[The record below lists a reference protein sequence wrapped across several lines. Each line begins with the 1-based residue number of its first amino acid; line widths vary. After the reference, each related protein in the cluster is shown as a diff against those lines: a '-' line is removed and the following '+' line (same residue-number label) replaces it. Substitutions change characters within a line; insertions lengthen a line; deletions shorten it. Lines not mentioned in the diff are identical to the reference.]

1 MDADPAV
8 LATAGPEERANLDR
22 ENVPDPLAG
31 EQTWPTEEVG
41 VGVGGAVLLWR
52 APEVARGRRP
62 TSPEVCCMVSSHPE
76 PPPLQH
82 SLPLP
87 RQPQE
92 LVEAE
97 AERRAAAKL
106 KKRRLPAGTSEYQA
120 AWILDEDEG
129 SETGSEA
136 GAGSDE
142 AMEEGAPAGVP
153 LAEDDVDSLLNG
165 GAEGTEADMD
175 VSTGG
180 IGGMDVAFLA
190 FLGYEGPEA
199 GFTGF

>member
-1 MDADPAV
+1 MRVSAPSRSPARNV
-8 LATAGPEERANLDR
+8 FARACAISLSAAR
-22 ENVPDPLAG
+22 G
-31 EQTWPTEEVG
+31 EQYK
-41 VGVGGAVLLWR
+41 
-52 APEVARGRRP
+52 
-62 TSPEVCCMVSSHPE
+62 
-76 PPPLQH
+76 
-82 SLPLP
+82 SLHCDS
-87 RQPQE
+87 RVQ
-92 LVEAE
+92 

-120 AWILDEDEG
+120 AWILDDDEG

-180 IGGMDVAFLA
+180 IGGMAVAFLA